1 MKIHGHP
8 QKTDYKDDGSDWP
21 LLESQGWWPASDPIK
36 AGHLHVAV
44 KFPKS
49 GEITSSTG
57 LVVPFTLKL
66 HDFDGVIGQF
76 FGRHVESVIWDDT
89 GTSTPPLMQ
98 GMAEGLAQW
107 SGKATLNFFLGQQP
121 WLGSIGMLPL
131 HGYTS
136 SFFNA
141 RAVGANKDLLEVEH
155 VVDFFS
161 ALDTSV
167 HEQVPSQ
174 QGVPGH
180 VLSSRVTIT
189 NQTITDGS
197 AQTLGGTS
205 FGVMVTEVN
214 GPLPFPDLPIDTP
227 WSVPVNFYNY
237 TSPFPDQLQNGLF
250 QQILDANLHGTPP
263 NIPPNEGTIL
273 SEVSAGVLGVPNM
286 PVIFDPATMGAGP
299 HKQLLRWRQER
310 NGESISSVLSLPI
323 TVGPSIPPP
332 PKPDT
337 TGVPNVVGQ
346 SQANALQDLTA
357 ARLIGSV
364 TKASEPLVPLD
375 IVISQS
381 PSAGT
386 VVDVNSTVA
395 LVVSSGPTP
404 PPADVWVNIPAI
416 VKQHSIN
423 GVPQPEWQ
431 ICDPQG
437 ANCFAVVKKP

>member
-49 GEITSSTG
+49 GEITSATG

-121 WLGSIGMLPL
+121 WLGSIGMFPL
-131 HGYTS
+131 HGWTS

-155 VVDFFS
+155 VVDVFS
-161 ALDTSV
+161 AIDTTV
-167 HEQVPSQ
+167 PEQAPSQ

-180 VLSSRVTIT
+180 VLSSRVTIS
-189 NQTITDGS
+189 NQSITDGS

-205 FGVMVTEVN
+205 FGVMVMEVN
-214 GPLPFPDLPIDTP
+214 GPLPFPDLPIDVP

-237 TSPFPDQLQNGLF
+237 TSPFQDQLPNGLF

-263 NIPPNEGTIL
+263 SIPPNEGTL
-273 SEVSAGVLGVPNM
+273 LNQVAAGVLGVPNM
-286 PVIFDPATMGAGP
+286 PVVFDPAAMGAGT
-299 HKQLLRWRQER
+299 HKNLLRWRQER

-332 PKPDT
+332 PPPDT
-337 TGVPNVVGQ
+337 TGVPTVVGL
-346 SQANALQDLTA
+346 SQAAALQKLTA
-357 ARLIGSV
+357 ARLMGSV
-364 TKASEPLVPLD
+364 TTAADPNVPAG
-375 IVISQS
+375 VVVSQS
-381 PSAGT
+381 PSGGA
-386 VVDVNSTVA
+386 VVTVNSAVA
-395 LVVSSGPTP
+395 LVVSTGPTP
-404 PPADVWVNIPAI
+404 PPPDGWVSVN
-416 VKQHSIN
+416 VNVTQQSVG
-423 GVPQPEWQ
+423 GVLQQRWQ
-431 ICDPQG
+431 IHDG
-437 ANCFAVVKKP
+437 TTVTEVVPA